1 MKAQETSQQ
10 QYDYGN
16 SLSKAE
22 QEASSETKNYSKVR
36 IGTEDSP
43 SLAGDTKDI
52 EKKKPRVE
60 SEKRGKSPVSDQI
73 NVDFYDNSKENPIA
87 ISDDDSEEEME
98 SVSTSRKRKTEDDVK
113 TEVSESLG
121 RKFPP
126 EISSSLSTHAK
137 DIDDSKPLDY
147 DSPSKPK
154 KIKDVEQS
162 DLDTSR
168 DRLKLS
174 LPLKDECGI
183 NNAIVTMKPTSPP
196 KSNGDFHKV
205 LGETVESDVEEET
218 YSKILKNQSLK
229 KTLFTES
236 PIPVSNHSNETLA
249 FHSTEDKTNQ
259 LDSTLTDSQSTIQN
273 VKERSQDLFSREHID
288 TTAALSFQEMTNLTR
303 EYSGEKS
310 RTKYEY
316 SPSKKDDIDK
326 PCSRWK
332 IEMFSRYFDFEKCIA
347 KLKLERYKDFSRE
360 SDLNHM
366 VEDFKRRVKIASS
379 TVAKH
384 SAFKGDTLMEK
395 GKEEDEEETKEEGR
409 LSFASLCRTEMGTRL
424 ILNEIL
430 FPLCSILDFTVEI
443 ERSVDCVYLP
453 NCRFDYRIYDAD
465 GEIVGAAETKR
476 DGSIRPDSVVQA
488 VLELCILQTERLT
501 KSKNN
506 TKSTNFP
513 LFNILTDGMRFVFI
527 ILQGNKLYFE
537 QSFNKIRVR
546 EMTSWTEVYKLYR
559 SLLQLMRMRTRE
571 EWTSSPWKLDL

>member
-43 SLAGDTKDI
+43 SLAGDTKEI

-60 SEKRGKSPVSDQI
+60 SEKTGKSPVSDQI

-87 ISDDDSEEEME
+87 ISNDDSEEEME
-98 SVSTSRKRKTEDDVK
+98 SVSTSRKRKTDDD
-113 TEVSESLG
+113 VSESLG

-174 LPLKDECGI
+174 LPLNDESGI

-196 KSNGDFHKV
+196 KSIGDFHKI

-218 YSKILKNQSLK
+218 YSKILKIQSLK
-229 KTLFTES
+229 KKLFPES
-236 PIPVSNHSNETLA
+236 LIPVSNHSSETLA
-249 FHSTEDKTNQ
+249 IHSTEDKTNQ
-259 LDSTLTDSQSTIQN
+259 LDSTRTDSQSTIQN
-273 VKERSQDLFSREHID
+273 VKERSQDLFSREHTD

-310 RTKYEY
+310 RTKNEY

-366 VEDFKRRVKIASS
+366 VADFKRRVKIASS

-384 SAFKGDTLMEK
+384 TAFKGDTLIEK

-409 LSFASLCRTEMGTRL
+409 LSFASLCITEMGTRL

-506 TKSTNFP
+506 TKSPDFP

-571 EWTSSPWKLDL
+571 QWTSSPWKLDL

>member
-43 SLAGDTKDI
+43 SLAGDTKEI

-60 SEKRGKSPVSDQI
+60 SEETGKSPVSDQI

-87 ISDDDSEEEME
+87 ISNDDSEEEME
-98 SVSTSRKRKTEDDVK
+98 SVSTSRKRKTEAD
-113 TEVSESLG
+113 VSESLG

-174 LPLKDECGI
+174 LPLNDESGI
-183 NNAIVTMKPTSPP
+183 NNAIVTTKPTSPP
-196 KSNGDFHKV
+196 KSIGDFHKI

-218 YSKILKNQSLK
+218 YSKILKIQSLK
-229 KTLFTES
+229 KKLFPES
-236 PIPVSNHSNETLA
+236 LIPVSNHSSETLA
-249 FHSTEDKTNQ
+249 IHSTEDKTNQ
-259 LDSTLTDSQSTIQN
+259 LDSTRTDSQSTIQN
-273 VKERSQDLFSREHID
+273 VKERSQDLFSREHTD

-310 RTKYEY
+310 RTKNEY

-366 VEDFKRRVKIASS
+366 VADFKRRVKIASS

-384 SAFKGDTLMEK
+384 TAFKGDTLIEK

-443 ERSVDCVYLP
+443 ERNVDCVYLP

-465 GEIVGAAETKR
+465 GEIVGAVEAKR
-476 DGSIRPDSVVQA
+476 GGSIRPDSVVQA

-501 KSKNN
+501 KSKYNA
-506 TKSTNFP
+506 KSPDFP
-513 LFNILTDGMRFVFI
+513 LFNILTDGIRFVFI

-546 EMTSWTEVYKLYR
+546 EMTSWTEVKKLYT
-559 SLLQLMRMRTRE
+559 SLLQLMRMRTE
-571 EWTSSPWKLDL
+571 EQWTSSPWKLDL